1 MIESAM
7 PQGLLEDERV
17 HAAWALFF
25 SKFIEA
31 YKDLVR
37 AGERNA
43 EEALSPFCFC
53 QPDPNFL
60 PWTYVSVKFSSALI
74 FSFSS
79 NIIYINNSIVQYS
92 TVHQSIV

>member
-1 MIESAM
+1 MIESAV

-37 AGERNA
+37 AKEGRKRRTCYRHYVM
-43 EEALSPFCFC
+43 LLII
-53 QPDPNFL
+53 FL
-60 PWTYVSVKFSSALI
+60 
-74 FSFSS
+74 
-79 NIIYINNSIVQYS
+79 
-92 TVHQSIV
+92 